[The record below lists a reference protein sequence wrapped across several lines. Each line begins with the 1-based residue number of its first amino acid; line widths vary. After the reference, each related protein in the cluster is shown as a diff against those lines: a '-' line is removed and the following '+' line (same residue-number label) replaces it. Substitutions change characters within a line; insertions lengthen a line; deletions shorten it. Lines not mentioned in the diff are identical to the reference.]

1 MRKHLT
7 AALVCLGVAIGS
19 LWLAVGVAHVAASRP
34 SVIHT
39 TSTARVED
47 NAKHT
52 AQQSPQAVMLV
63 INEYLADP
71 PAGIA
76 GDANGDGLRDSAQD
90 EFIELVNNDIAPLN
104 ISGFTISDSV
114 QVRFTIPAGK
124 IIPPGEAA
132 VIFGGGTPTGAFGNA
147 MANGLVFA
155 VGTSQGLSL
164 NNTGGDTITVKD
176 SNLATAIIVAMLTY
190 TSVEGT
196 AQQSITRSPDVTG
209 GFVKHSTAP
218 GSGGALFSPG
228 TKINGSPFTTT
239 NPVIDS
245 ISPGAVVAGSGNVDI
260 AVIGQNFQLTSQVR
274 VDSNVV
280 STTFSDA
287 MHLNA
292 IIPASFTNAPGAH
305 AVTVENPGAV
315 ISNAVSFTV
324 LSAIGINEYL
334 ADPPGSAATDLIG
347 DANGDGIR
355 SASDDEFIEVVNR
368 TNAPVNV
375 GGYALRD
382 LDAVRFTFPAGTI
395 IPAGEATVVFGGGT
409 PTGEFGNAHTNGLV
423 FTAASTLS
431 LNNGGDT
438 ISLLDAASQTIETI
452 IYGSTEGGADQ
463 SINRNP
469 EIFGA
474 TFTTHMSVPGN
485 GGRLFSPGTLVN
497 GAAFTLGPRLT
508 SLMPDNAP
516 RNAPPFDMAI
526 HGSNFESTAAAFID
540 GSMVMTTFVNSGEL
554 TAHVP
559 ASVMAVAG
567 GHNVQ
572 VLHQGG
578 NRSNILVLTIVMSD
592 PVIDSISPNAAIAG
606 SGEVP
611 ITITGNN
618 FQAASHVRI
627 DGNVVSTT
635 FTDAMHLDAT
645 VPTSV
650 TNIAGAHLI
659 TVENPGNIISN
670 AVTFIVLSAI
680 GINEYLADP
689 PDGLAGDANGD
700 GTRDSS
706 DDEFIEVVNRT
717 STPVSIG
724 SYAVRDTDAVR
735 FTFPAGTIIP
745 AGEAAVVFGGG
756 TPAGEFGNARA
767 NGLVFTAGSAG
778 LSFNNGGDT
787 ISLLD
792 AASQIIETIT
802 YTSTEGG
809 ANQSIN
815 RNPEIFGTG
824 FLPHTSMPGN
834 GGRLFSPGT
843 LANGSPFTTAP
854 RITNIMPDSV
864 PVNAPAFDMTIHGS
878 NFESTAD
885 AFIDGSMVMTTFINS
900 GELTAHVSTNVT
912 MVAGGHNVQVRH
924 QGGNRSNIV
933 VLTIIASN
941 PVIDSISPNVAIAGS
956 GDVEI
961 TVTGH
966 DFQAASQV
974 RVDGNVVST
983 TFTSGTQLS
992 AIIPASVTGTPGGHA
1007 VTVQNPDQVVSNAV
1021 SFTVLSAIG
1030 INEYLADP
1038 PGSAAT
1044 DLIGDANGDGTRSSS
1059 DDEFI
1064 EVVNRTDAAINVGG
1078 YAIRDADAG
1087 RFTFP
1092 AGTIIPAGEAAV
1104 IFGGGTPT
1112 GEFGN
1117 ARANGLVF
1125 TAGSAGLSLNNGG
1138 DTISLLDAASQII
1151 ETITYT
1157 STEGGA
1163 NQSIN
1168 RNPEIFGT
1176 GFLPHTSMPGNGGR
1190 LFSPGTL
1197 VNGSPFTTA
1206 PRITNIMPGDAP
1218 LHAEPFDM
1226 VIHGSNFES
1235 TAAAFIDSN
1244 LVTTTFVSSEELTA
1258 HVPASVTAVAGGHN
1272 VQVRHQGG
1280 NRSNVVVLTIIP
1292 PPPRINEVLPHAI
1305 PQGSAAFSIF
1315 IRGENFFTG
1324 VKVLIENTV
1333 VTTTLVSPIDLR
1345 ATVPASFAAT
1355 LGTRRVRVRN
1365 SDGKESSE
1373 SSFEI
1378 IAVSSRINS
1387 LSPTEVTAGSPAF
1400 TLTVAGASFKSGA
1413 TVLFDDAPLDT
1424 TFVSA
1429 TQVKAEVPAALVAAP
1444 GLHTVQERNA
1454 DGGLSNQAV
1463 FFVVPHSPLA
1473 ASLDPSF
1480 VIEGA
1485 GDVTIT
1491 ITGERF
1497 QRGAVARLV
1506 EHDQLGTR
1514 LDTTFVTGEQLTAR
1528 VPAQFTETAG
1538 VLTIQIENPDFGVS
1552 NPATLRVFIRDP
1564 LVINEYLADPPGSAA
1579 ADLIGDANGDGSRS
1593 SSQDEFIEIIN
1604 RTSEPIDLSG
1614 FKLADADEVRHVF
1627 AKDTIVP
1634 PFEVLVV
1641 FGGGKPKGSFGNAT
1655 EEHLVFTAST
1665 GGLSLNNGGDTI
1677 RLTDAQGRVIQEII
1691 FGAAEGGANQAIN
1704 RDPDGNGAT
1713 FARHAQVAHDNS
1725 RLFSPGTR
1733 ATGEPFAVKP
1743 TIQSLTPASVHAG
1756 AAAFTL
1762 VITGS
1767 NFAPGATVLLANTGL
1782 ATVYRSD
1789 VLLEAQVS
1797 AALVV
1802 EGGSLEIRV
1811 RNLKG
1816 ETSAATTLLVFDEA
1830 PRLAR
1835 LTPDKTGTG
1844 ADELEVEIEGE
1855 RFQRGAVVMC
1865 GGAAVAT
1872 EFISKTLLKAV
1883 LPAGLFI
1890 KAGMVNAQVKNAD
1903 GNLSNILSLA
1913 VENGPL
1919 LTRLSPKRL
1928 HAGRGEAALTVG
1940 GVAFKP
1946 GVRLYVN
1953 DVAVPT
1959 TFVSD
1964 TSFTARIPTEMTAQ
1978 PGRLTLQARHT
1989 DGGRSNRATLRVV
2002 Q

>member
-7 AALVCLGVAIGS
+7 ASLVCLGLATGG
-19 LWLAVGVAHVAASRP
+19 LWLAVGAAHVAASRH
-34 SVIHT
+34 SVIHV
-39 TSTARVED
+39 TSTACAED
-47 NAKHT
+47 NAQHT

-63 INEYLADP
+63 INEYLAN
-71 PAGIA
+71 GSA
-76 GDANGDGLRDSAQD
+76 GDANGDGTVNATQD
-90 EFIELVNNDIAPLN
+90 EFVELVNNDTAPLN
-104 ISGFTISDSV
+104 ISGFTISDAL

-147 MANGLVFA
+147 TANGLVFA
-155 VGTSQGLSL
+155 IGGVGLSL
-164 NNTGGDTITVKD
+164 NNGGDTITIKD
-176 SNLATAIIVAMLTY
+176 AATVVATLTY
-190 TSVEGT
+190 SATEGG
-196 AQQSITRSPDVTG
+196 AGESFTRNPDVTG
-209 GFVKHSTAP
+209 PFVAHTTAA
-218 GSGGALFSPG
+218 GAGHLFSPG
-228 TKINGSPFTTT
+228 TRINGSPFTTT
-239 NPVIDS
+239 DPVISS
-245 ISPGAVVAGSGNVDI
+245 ISPNVAVAGSGNVDI
-260 AVIGQNFQLTSQVR
+260 AVTGQNFQMASQVR
-274 VDSNVV
+274 VDGNVV
-280 STTFSDA
+280 STTFTDA

-292 IIPASFTNAPGAH
+292 TVPASFTNAPGAR

-375 GGYALRD
+375 SGYALRD

-395 IPAGEATVVFGGGT
+395 IPAGEAAVVFGGGT
-409 PTGEFGNAHTNGLV
+409 PTGEFGNAHINGLV

-438 ISLLDAASQTIETI
+438 ISLLDAASQAIETI
-452 IYGSTEGGADQ
+452 IYGSTEGGANQ

-474 TFTTHMSVPGN
+474 TFVTHTSVPGN

-497 GAAFTLGPRLT
+497 GAAFTLGPRLI
-508 SLMPDNAP
+508 SLMPDHAP

-526 HGSNFESTAAAFID
+526 RGSNFESTAAAFID
-540 GSMVMTTFVNSGEL
+540 GNLVTTTFISSEEL

-559 ASVMAVAG
+559 AGVTAVAG
-567 GHNVQ
+567 NHNAQ

-592 PVIDSISPNAAIAG
+592 PVVDSISPNAAIAG
-606 SGEVP
+606 SGDVP
-611 ITITGNN
+611 TTVTGNN
-618 FQAASHVRI
+618 FQAASHVRV
-627 DGNVVSTT
+627 DGNMVSTT
-635 FTDAMHLDAT
+635 FTDAMHLGAI

-650 TNIAGAHLI
+650 TNIAGAHTVI
-659 TVENPGNIISN
+659 VENPGNIISN
-670 AVTFIVLSAI
+670 AVSFTVLSAI

-717 STPVSIG
+717 STPVNVG
-724 SYAVRDTDAVR
+724 SYALRDTDAVR

-745 AGEAAVVFGGG
+745 AGEAAIVFGGG
-756 TPAGEFGNARA
+756 TPTGEFGNARA
-767 NGLVFTAGSAG
+767 NGLIFTAGSAG
-778 LSFNNGGDT
+778 LSLNNGGDT

-792 AASQIIETIT
+792 AASQTIESIT

-824 FLPHTSMPGN
+824 FLPHMSMPGN

-843 LANGSPFTTAP
+843 LVNGSPFTTAP
-854 RITNIMPDSV
+854 RITNIMPDSA
-864 PVNAPAFDMTIHGS
+864 PVNSPPFDVTIHGS
-878 NFESTAD
+878 SFESTA
-885 AFIDGSMVMTTFINS
+885 AVFIDDSVVMTTFVNS

-912 MVAGGHNVQVRH
+912 MIAGSHNVQVRH
-924 QGGNRSNIV
+924 QGGNRSNVV

-941 PVIDSISPNVAIAGS
+941 PIIDSISPNVAVAGS
-956 GDVEI
+956 GDVDI
-961 TVTGH
+961 NVTGH
-966 DFQAASQV
+966 DFQTASKV
-974 RVDGNVVST
+974 HVDGNMVST

-992 AIIPASVTGTPGGHA
+992 ATIPASVISTPGAHV
-1007 VTVQNPDQVVSNAV
+1007 VTVRNPDQVVSNAV
-1021 SFTVLSAIG
+1021 TFTVLSTIG

-1064 EVVNRTDAAINVGG
+1064 EVVNRTSAAINVGG
-1078 YAIRDADAG
+1078 YAIRDADAV

-1092 AGTIIPAGEAAV
+1092 AGTTIPAGEAAV
-1104 IFGGGTPT
+1104 VFGGGHPA
-1112 GEFGN
+1112 GEFGS
-1117 ARANGLVF
+1117 AAANGLVF
-1125 TAGSAGLSLNNGG
+1125 TATSTLSLNNGG
-1138 DTISLLDAASQII
+1138 DTISLLDATSQIV

-1176 GFLPHTSMPGNGGR
+1176 TFVTHSSIPASGGR

-1197 VNGSPFTTA
+1197 VNGEPFTLG
-1206 PRITNIMPGDAP
+1206 PRITNIMPNSAP
-1218 LHAEPFDM
+1218 LHADPFDM
-1226 VIHGSNFES
+1226 TIHGSNFES
-1235 TAAAFIDSN
+1235 TAVAFIDGN
-1244 LVTTTFVSSEELTA
+1244 VVTTTFVSSEELMA

-1272 VQVRHQGG
+1272 VQVRHQRG

-1292 PPPRINEVLPHAI
+1292 PPPRIAEVLPRAV

-1315 IRGENFFTG
+1315 IRGENFFAG
-1324 VKVLIENTV
+1324 VKVLVEDTV
-1333 VTTTLVSPIDLR
+1333 VTTTLLSPIDLR
-1345 ATVPASFAAT
+1345 ATVPAGFAAA

-1365 SDGKESSE
+1365 SDGKESNE

-1378 IAVSSRINS
+1378 IAVGSRINS
-1387 LSPTEVTAGSPAF
+1387 LSPTEVTAGSPTF
-1400 TLTVAGASFKSGA
+1400 TLTVAGASFKAGA
-1413 TVLFDDAPLDT
+1413 TVLFDDAPLGT

-1429 TQVKAEVPAALVAAP
+1429 AQVKAEVPAALVTAP

-1454 DGGLSNQAV
+1454 DGGLSNQAI
-1463 FFVVPHSPLA
+1463 FFVLPNPPLV

-1480 VIEGA
+1480 VVAGA
-1485 GDVTIT
+1485 GDVTVT

-1497 QRGAVARLV
+1497 QPGAVVRLV

-1514 LDTTFVTGEQLTAR
+1514 LDTIYARAERLTAR

-1538 VLTIQIENPDFGVS
+1538 VLDIQVENPDFGVS
-1552 NPATLRVFIRDP
+1552 NPVTLRVFIRDP

-1593 SSQDEFIEIIN
+1593 SSQDEFVEIIN
-1604 RTSEPIDLSG
+1604 RTSETIDLSG
-1614 FKLADADEVRHVF
+1614 FKLSDADEVRHVF
-1627 AKDTIVP
+1627 AKGTVVP
-1634 PFEVLVV
+1634 PFEAVVV
-1641 FGGGKPKGSFGNAT
+1641 FGGGKPKGSFGNAA

-1665 GGLSLNNGGDTI
+1665 GSLSLNNGGDTI
-1677 RLTDAQGRVIQEII
+1677 RLTDAQGHVIQEIV
-1691 FGAAEGGANQAIN
+1691 FGAAEGGANQSIN

-1733 ATGEPFAVKP
+1733 VTGEPFAVKP
-1743 TIQSLTPASVHAG
+1743 AIQSLTPASVHAG
-1756 AAAFTL
+1756 AASFTL
-1762 VITGS
+1762 VVAGG
-1767 NFAPGATVLLANTGL
+1767 NFAPGATVLLGDTGL
-1782 ATVYRSD
+1782 VTVYRSD
-1789 VLLEAQVS
+1789 ALLEAQVS
-1797 AALVV
+1797 AALIA
-1802 EGGSLEIRV
+1802 EGGPLEIRV
-1811 RNLKG
+1811 RNPKG
-1816 ETSAATTLLVFDEA
+1816 ETSAAATLLVFDEA

-1844 ADELEVEIEGE
+1844 AEDLEVEIEGE
-1855 RFQRGAVVMC
+1855 RFQRGAVVLC

-1872 EFISKTLLKAV
+1872 EFVSQTLLKAV
-1883 LPAGLFI
+1883 LPAVLFTR
-1890 KAGMVNAQVKNAD
+1890 AGAVNAQVKNAD
-1903 GNLSNILSLA
+1903 GNLSNILTIA

-1919 LTRLSPKRL
+1919 VTRLSPKRL
-1928 HAGRGEAALTVG
+1928 HAGRGEAELIVG

-1964 TSFTARIPTEMTAQ
+1964 TSFTARIPAEMTAQ
-1978 PGRLTLQARHT
+1978 PGRLTLQARHP